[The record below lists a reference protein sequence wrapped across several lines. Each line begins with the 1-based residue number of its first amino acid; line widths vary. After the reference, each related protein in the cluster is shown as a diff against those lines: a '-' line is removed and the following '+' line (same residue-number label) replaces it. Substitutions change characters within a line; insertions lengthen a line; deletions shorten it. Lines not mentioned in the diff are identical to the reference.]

1 MNEGFFY
8 FSLCMME
15 AALAVMTPQFE
26 LGGWHGDAVTQPEP
40 ASGFKFQLL

>member
-15 AALAVMTPQFE
+15 AALAV
-26 LGGWHGDAVTQPEP
+26 VTRRL
-40 ASGFKFQLL
+40 ARRAGTVGTVTAA